1 MKFLCYKNHL
11 SNLFDSVVDLINRG
25 KNLIL
30 FHLRFLSKSNSKAFD
45 YLKMIIPFVIFLLD
59 SQIQTHSVSCFE
71 IRLQLL
77 IVLINIY
84 SR

>member
-30 FHLRFLSKSNSKAFD
+30 IHLRFLSKSNSKTFD